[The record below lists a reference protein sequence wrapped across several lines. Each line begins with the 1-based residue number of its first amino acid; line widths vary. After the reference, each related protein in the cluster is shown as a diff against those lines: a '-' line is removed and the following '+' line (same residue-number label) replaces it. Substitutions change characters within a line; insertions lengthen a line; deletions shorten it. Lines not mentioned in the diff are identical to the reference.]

1 MLIAIALI
9 HDNRQRKTNSKK
21 TENDA
26 GDSSTEEMSAE
37 DRAGGFIRAVAP
49 VIIPMIQN
57 LGALA
62 EEEID
67 SSDLAGQAV

>member
-1 MLIAIALI
+1 MALI
-9 HDNRQRKTNSKK
+9 HDHDDRQRKMNSKK

-26 GDSSTEEMSAE
+26 GDSSPEEMSVEA
-37 DRAGGFIRAVAP
+37 RIGGIIRAVAP

-62 EEEID
+62 EEEAD
-67 SSDLAGQAV
+67 SSNLAGQAA